1 MGHGGG
7 EAYYTEKDLALI
19 KNINSIV
26 MLIGCSSSK
35 QIREQKNGNEMEE
48 LHSISLEYLLSK
60 WLIFLFFAV
69 YN

>member
-60 WLIFLFFAV
+60 WLIFLLFYF
-69 YN
+69 